1 MKLEQVDSKK
11 LLPLLNEL
19 TSAVEDLTVT
29 GLTTASESTLKT
41 LGVTFQESSRMG
53 LLRLGATLR
62 AVNDEVL
69 RYTKN
74 DPDFSRKR
82 FAFFLNRSWLLSH
95 AIRKAIQESNSEAF
109 ERLMFSPSTTAV
121 DSISVV
127 TVGAFKRV
135 TRSFC
140 AFDFILRAT
149 ESSGTFKRGDKFI
162 WSAVFP
168 TKADSEIP
176 AEGYLHLPQKQKFNA
191 VVFLE
196 PKIITI
202 TSANLSLDVTGVQRI
217 ALSET
222 STVTAD
228 KKFDQWQEFCTWDC
242 AAAYDRLNKHET
254 GPFDLEVELQEEI
267 FLDDWHIGE
276 SWEMPDESTTAYQII
291 TDTLEYQAVVPSG
304 PAYQCLRDALD
315 EYRKPKKE
323 RPTLYGLMHYER
335 CKLVFQPLTAFHEA
349 GPKHLLIS
357 GEKIDPKA
365 LLKAMKF

>member
-140 AFDFILRAT
+140 AFDFRLRAT

-202 TSANLSLDVTGVQRI
+202 TSANLSLDVTGVQR
-217 ALSET
+217 
-222 STVTAD
+222 
-228 KKFDQWQEFCTWDC
+228 
-242 AAAYDRLNKHET
+242 
-254 GPFDLEVELQEEI
+254 
-267 FLDDWHIGE
+267 
-276 SWEMPDESTTAYQII
+276 
-291 TDTLEYQAVVPSG
+291 
-304 PAYQCLRDALD
+304 
-315 EYRKPKKE
+315 
-323 RPTLYGLMHYER
+323 
-335 CKLVFQPLTAFHEA
+335 
-349 GPKHLLIS
+349 
-357 GEKIDPKA
+357 
-365 LLKAMKF
+365 